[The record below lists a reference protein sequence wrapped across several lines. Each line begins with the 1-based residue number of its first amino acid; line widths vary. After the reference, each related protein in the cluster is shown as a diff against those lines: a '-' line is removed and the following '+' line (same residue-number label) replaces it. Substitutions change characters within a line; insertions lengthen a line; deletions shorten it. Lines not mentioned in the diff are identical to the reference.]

1 MSLIYNKSAG
11 ETIIYIAPGDIMKGA
26 WKGMPGNNKGA
37 WKGMP
42 GNNKGAWKGMPGNM
56 IKGVDRSR
64 FIM

>member
-42 GNNKGAWKGMPGNM
+42 GNM